1 MKVQLKSLSGAFKG
15 TTKGLEGIANAL
27 KREEPPHPGPYVPT
41 GFPCY
46 IRIHYEPYDEME
58 ILRIDS
64 NYNMTSIDGYQFMN
78 GNPQTPMGDPSIVPS
93 TGKYYGSNYASGVIA
108 IDFATWTIYTKD
120 STGDPPSYWTVV
132 LSEGYSA
139 EWVDPST
146 LPQS

>member
-1 MKVQLKSLSGAFKG
+1 MAGESLLQQAFAETGVQLNRIIDAY
-15 TTKGLEGIANAL
+15 
-27 KREEPPHPGPYVPT
+27 KRVKPPYVPT
-41 GFPCY
+41 EFPCY
-46 IRIHYEPYDEME
+46 IRIHYEPYDETE

-78 GNPQTPMGDPSIVPS
+78 GNHQTPPGDPNVVPS
-93 TGKYYGSNYASGVIA
+93 TGKYYGSNYESGAIA

-120 STGDPPSYWTVV
+120 STGDPPSEWAVF

>member
-1 MKVQLKSLSGAFKG
+1 MAEETSLLEQAFAETGVQLDRIIDAY
-15 TTKGLEGIANAL
+15 
-27 KREEPPHPGPYVPT
+27 KRNNGPYVPT

-46 IRIHYEPYDEME
+46 IRIHYEPYNETE

-64 NYNMTSIDGYQFMN
+64 NYNMTSIDGYQFMD
-78 GNPQTPMGDPSIVPS
+78 GNPQTPPGDPSMVPS
-93 TGKYYGSNYASGVIA
+93 TGKYYGSNYTSGAIA

-120 STGDPPSYWTVV
+120 STGNPPSYWTVN
-132 LSEGYSA
+132 LSEEYSA

>member
-1 MKVQLKSLSGAFKG
+1 MAEESLLQQAFAETGVQLDRIIDAY
-15 TTKGLEGIANAL
+15 
-27 KREEPPHPGPYVPT
+27 KRNNGSYVPT

-46 IRIHYEPYDEME
+46 IRIHYEPYGETE

-78 GNPQTPMGDPSIVPS
+78 GNPQTLQGDPSVVPS
-93 TGKYYGSNYASGVIA
+93 TGKYYGSNYASGAIA
-108 IDFATWTIYTKD
+108 IVFATWTIYTKD
-120 STGDPPSYWTVV
+120 STGDPPSNWAVS